1 MSRVADEGGH
11 IVGGSVDQDLAC
23 ADGHTVICGPIRAVG
38 PALVASGS
46 LRAVSPR
53 LALMIGGVAALLFGL
68 ALFVSP
74 ESMLAGFGVAAPAST
89 KVLARDV
96 GATLIG
102 LGVIN
107 WMARNATGDVL
118 RALLVGNVVVQALE
132 LLINAYEIVAGDL
145 PGQSAPGLLIHL
157 VLGAIFIFAMRS
169 TSSRA

>member
-1 MSRVADEGGH
+1 
-11 IVGGSVDQDLAC
+11 
-23 ADGHTVICGPIRAVG
+23 
-38 PALVASGS
+38 
-46 LRAVSPR
+46 
-53 LALMIGGVAALLFGL
+53 MIGGVAALLFGL

-107 WMARNATGDVL
+107 WMARNATGEVL

-132 LLINAYEIVAGDL
+132 LLINGYEIVVGDL
-145 PGQSAPGLLIHL
+145 PSQAAGGLVIHL
-157 VLGAIFIFAMRS
+157 VLGAVFVLAMRS
-169 TSSRA
+169 TSRA